1 MIHFHLNL
9 HIITQNCKFWIKL
22 TPPNPWGGVSDPESQ
37 GGSNPKSWWDSD
49 PKRPRFS
56 PKFGDV
62 TDVSV
67 GVLIPN
73 PGGLTPESRG
83 GSDPNPGGDFNPN
96 PCRF

>member
-1 MIHFHLNL
+1 MNSP
-9 HIITQNCKFWIKL
+9 KSR
-22 TPPNPWGGVSDPESQ
+22 GGSDPESQ

-56 PKFGDV
+56 HKFRDV

-83 GSDPNPGGDFNPN
+83 GSDPNPGGGF
-96 PCRF
+96 